1 MLPLPKPFKAMK
13 LTPCSKCRDSLTG
26 DLAQMVIDGIVRI
39 FFRVGAISSILVFDP
54 LFFD

>member
-26 DLAQMVIDGIVRI
+26 DLAHMVIDGIVRI